1 MGGIKNR
8 KGEMI
13 TEVGFIEVR
22 TGSEAEFE
30 AAVKV
35 AAATVLTRAQGFHGF
50 QLHRG
55 VERRSVYT
63 FTLLWDTLEDHTI
76 GFRESSL
83 FAEWR
88 AIIGPYFANPPT
100 VEHWTPLWELPHA

>member
-1 MGGIKNR
+1 
-8 KGEMI
+8 MI
-13 TEVGFIEVR
+13 REIGFVEVLEGR
-22 TGSEAEFE
+22 EAEFE

-35 AAATVLTRAQGFHGF
+35 AASTVLPRSHGFQGF

-55 VERRSVYT
+55 IERSGVYT
-63 FTLLWDTLEDHTI
+63 FTLLWDSLEDHTI

-88 AIIGPYFANPPT
+88 AIIGPFFAHPPV
-100 VEHWTPLWELPHA
+100 VEHWTPLWELPRS

>member
-1 MGGIKNR
+1 
-8 KGEMI
+8 MI
-13 TEVGFIEVR
+13 REIGFVEVLAGR
-22 TGSEAEFE
+22 EAEFE

-35 AAATVLTRAQGFHGF
+35 AASTVLTRSHGF
-50 QLHRG
+50 QGFQLDRG
-55 VERRSVYT
+55 IERPSVYT

-88 AIIGPYFANPPT
+88 AIIGPFFVNPPT
-100 VEHWTPLWELPHA
+100 VEHWTPLWELPRS